1 MAAISTLAVNL
12 IARTGI
18 FEKKMRSGRRSLNRF
33 SASAKRT
40 RRMLVGIGSGIV
52 AAAGI
57 GGLGMLLKSTMSNID
72 KTGKL
77 AIRLGETTE
86 NLIRL
91 RHAAEIT
98 GASSEALD
106 KGLQR
111 LAKGLGDI
119 DMGAKTAQYALDKL
133 GLKRENLMEMSVTEQ
148 FKTIADAM
156 GGLQT
161 QTDKLAVS
169 QNLFGRAGKDMLNLL
184 MEGRAGI
191 EKIGAE
197 ADKLG
202 KTFSLMDYAKV
213 AAANDAMTRLKAV
226 LEGAAQVATIQLAP
240 VLTTI
245 ITNLVEMATEGDG
258 LKENMRGMLTTISG
272 GFIGLSDEIEMAGIK
287 MAVLRSQ
294 TLSFQSALYKI
305 AGAATNLD
313 ELFGFSYKNL
323 AADLDEDIAKLDAE
337 INKMADKY
345 ANKDRS
351 WLNKL
356 LNSESGNNSGS
367 DTGLTKILDQITKY
381 NNKLE
386 EQISG
391 LTGRA
396 AALAKLEKL
405 GSGLTGKA
413 LEDFN
418 AALAETGKLIADLDK
433 KDAFKAMSENAAT
446 LIKSLRSPAEIFKDL
461 RAEYH

>member
-202 KTFSLMDYAKV
+202 KTFSLLDYAKV
-213 AAANDAMTRLKAV
+213 A
-226 LEGAAQVATIQLAP
+226 
-240 VLTTI
+240 
-245 ITNLVEMATEGDG
+245 
-258 LKENMRGMLTTISG
+258 
-272 GFIGLSDEIEMAGIK
+272 
-287 MAVLRSQ
+287 
-294 TLSFQSALYKI
+294 
-305 AGAATNLD
+305 
-313 ELFGFSYKNL
+313 
-323 AADLDEDIAKLDAE
+323 
-337 INKMADKY
+337 
-345 ANKDRS
+345 
-351 WLNKL
+351 
-356 LNSESGNNSGS
+356 
-367 DTGLTKILDQITKY
+367 
-381 NNKLE
+381 
-386 EQISG
+386 
-391 LTGRA
+391 
-396 AALAKLEKL
+396 
-405 GSGLTGKA
+405 
-413 LEDFN
+413 
-418 AALAETGKLIADLDK
+418 
-433 KDAFKAMSENAAT
+433 
-446 LIKSLRSPAEIFKDL
+446 
-461 RAEYH
+461 